1 MRAEY
6 HLTADTVLGTQ
17 QEPQTHVILP
27 LGRACRSAMHNLRG
41 DGMHTSGSPERVLRK
56 FPPSLAESP
65 VTVDTQKVD
74 RNTKLI
80 M

>member
-17 QEPQTHVILP
+17 QEPQTHVIFP
-27 LGRACRSAMHNLRG
+27 LGRGCRSAMHNLRG
-41 DGMHTSGSPERVLRK
+41 LTMHTSSCSERFLRK

-65 VTVDTQKVD
+65 VPVDTQKVD
-74 RNTKLI
+74 RNFNFF